1 MYNIKSVMQ
10 VGDIIRLKK
19 EHHLSQIFSVN
30 CQIDEVI
37 KFPFTSK
44 TETRYHIKT
53 MTGELKMTWVY
64 ESEVDKI
71 SEIRRDKLEKLGIDG
86 N

>member
-1 MYNIKSVMQ
+1 MQ
-10 VGDIIRLKK
+10 VGDIVRLKK

-30 CQIDEVI
+30 CQIDEVR
-37 KFPFTSK
+37 KFPFASK

-53 MTGELKMTWVY
+53 MTGELKMTWIY

-71 SEIRRDKLEKLGIDG
+71 SEIRRDKLEKLGIDD

>member
-1 MYNIKSVMQ
+1 MYNNKSVMQ
-10 VGDIIRLKK
+10 VGDIVRLKK

-30 CQIDEVI
+30 CQIDEVR
-37 KFPFTSK
+37 KFPFTK
-44 TETRYHIKT
+44 NEIRYRIKT
-53 MTGELKMTWVY
+53 MTGELKMTWVS

-71 SEIRRDKLEKLGIDG
+71 SDIRRDKLEKLGIDG